1 MKQSSVAERYAKTL
15 YLAADRAGIVD
26 AVLQDY
32 HTLVDLFDKHEEFQ
46 HLLANPTV
54 RLARKEEFLKNVLSK
69 HLQELSLN
77 FISLLV
83 RKNRIYFLMNIAR
96 AFISLVQTQRGIQV
110 AVVFSSIAL
119 NEGQINKLKAH
130 FEKVRGGKF
139 DFENRIDNT
148 LVGGFKIQI
157 NDTVID
163 WSIKNKLESLKKELL
178 A

>member
-1 MKQSSVAERYAKTL
+1 MKQSSVADRYAKTL
-15 YLAADRAGIVD
+15 YLASNNAGIVD

-32 HTLVDLFDKHEEFQ
+32 HTLVDLFDKHKEFQ
-46 HLLANPTV
+46 SLLTNPTV
-54 RLARKEEFLKNVLSK
+54 KLARKQEFLKNVLSK

-83 RKNRIYFLMNIAR
+83 RKNRIQYLMQVARSFINI
-96 AFISLVQTQRGIQV
+96 VQVQRGIKT
-110 AVVFSSIAL
+110 AVIYSSIAL
-119 NEGQINKLKAH
+119 DEKQISKLKSH
-130 FEKVRGGKF
+130 FEKVQGGT
-139 DFENRIDNT
+139 FEFNNRIDST
-148 LVGGFKIQI
+148 LIGGFKIQI